1 MTPLMWIHFAGGLV
15 ALLAGAIAVA
25 ARKGGAVHAGA
36 GRGFVMAMLV
46 LAVTAA
52 ILEPMRTPP
61 GSPLIGV
68 LVGYFV
74 VTAWA
79 AARARS
85 GEAGLFEKIACA
97 VMLVVAASVLG
108 RAVQVASDPAAWPP
122 VPGAPALF
130 ALGSVCLLA
139 AVLDLSVA
147 LRRRLSPPQ
156 RISRHLWRMCFAFFI
171 ATGSFFLGQ
180 QDVLPEAV
188 RGSPVLIALAV
199 APLAAML
206 AWLVRVR
213 FSRTLNGLRLRP
225 ERRARVAPG
234 PGLEPAP

>member
-15 ALLAGAIAVA
+15 ALLAGALAIA
-25 ARKGGAVHAGA
+25 ARKGGPAHAAA
-36 GRGFVMAMLV
+36 GRGFVLAMLV

-61 GSPLIGV
+61 GSPMVGV

-74 VTAWA
+74 VTAWV
-79 AARARS
+79 AARRRS
-85 GEAGLFEKIACA
+85 GEAGVFEKVACA
-97 VMLVVAASVLG
+97 VMLVIAAAVLG
-108 RAVQVASDPAAWPP
+108 RAIQVASYPAAWQPI
-122 VPGAPALF
+122 PGAPALF
-130 ALGSVCLLA
+130 ALGGVCLLA
-139 AVLDLSVA
+139 GLLDLRVV
-147 LRRRLSPPQ
+147 LMRRLSPPQ

-188 RGSPVLIALAV
+188 RGSPVLIVLAF
-199 APLAAML
+199 APFAAML
-206 AWLVRVR
+206 FWLVRVR

-225 ERRARVAPG
+225 ERGPKVPSVARP
-234 PGLEPAP
+234 